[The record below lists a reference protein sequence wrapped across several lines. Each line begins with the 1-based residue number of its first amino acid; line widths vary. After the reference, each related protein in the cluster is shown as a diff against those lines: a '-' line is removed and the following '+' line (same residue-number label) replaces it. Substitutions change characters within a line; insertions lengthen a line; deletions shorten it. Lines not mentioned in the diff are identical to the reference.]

1 MRKNQPDSAPASPSP
16 ALSYL
21 SRPKFR
27 VYRFFEAA
35 FARVPAMAQLL
46 PRALGASGHAGPLGH
61 STLAA
66 RPVNLEV
73 QCFKQAMPHPAVW
86 AGATCLLQTAR
97 SRRWRCK
104 LASNPKGA
112 DREGLRD
119 DVNLENLLAALQG
132 SWEDDV
138 GLSISVTGTD
148 VNFGDGSG
156 PWEVKAKGSCLYLR
170 GTRFIGSAEAP
181 AWEFP
186 NGVQRTWS
194 RPEPLSAE
202 QENWRELFLEYKAGR
217 LQLRRQLWASLV
229 VEDSSIAELQ
239 ELWDSGNAATLIS
252 WFI

>member
-1 MRKNQPDSAPASPSP
+1 M
-16 ALSYL
+16 
-21 SRPKFR
+21 
-27 VYRFFEAA
+27 
-35 FARVPAMAQLL
+35 
-46 PRALGASGHAGPLGH
+46 
-61 STLAA
+61 
-66 RPVNLEV
+66 NLEV

>member
-1 MRKNQPDSAPASPSP
+1 M
-16 ALSYL
+16 
-21 SRPKFR
+21 
-27 VYRFFEAA
+27 
-35 FARVPAMAQLL
+35 ARLLQAQ
-46 PRALGASGHAGPLGH
+46 
-61 STLAA
+61 AA
-66 RPVNLEV
+66 RGVPVHARPAGQAAPWAEARSPV
-73 QCFKQAMPHPAVW
+73 QVEARLFKQATPHPAVW
-86 AGATCLLQTAR
+86 AGATVGLL
-97 SRRWRCK
+97 RRHWRFK
-104 LASNPKGA
+104 LALKGT
-112 DREGLRD
+112 DREGVRD
-119 DVNLENLLAALQG
+119 DVNIKNLLAALQG

-148 VNFGDGSG
+148 VNFGDGTG
-156 PWEVKAKGSCLYLR
+156 PWEVQAKGSSLYLR

-239 ELWDSGNAATLIS
+239 ELWDSGNAATLI
-252 WFI
+252 